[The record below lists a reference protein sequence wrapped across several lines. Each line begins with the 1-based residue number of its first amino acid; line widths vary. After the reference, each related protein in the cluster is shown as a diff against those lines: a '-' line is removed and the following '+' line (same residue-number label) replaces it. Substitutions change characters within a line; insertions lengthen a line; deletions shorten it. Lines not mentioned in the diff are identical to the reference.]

1 MNELAGR
8 LRCPISDTNN
18 LMKDIFAGLTR
29 ELHVDRSAHVNLI
42 LNLTQYSLR
51 YQKLR
56 LRFFIGPLNPARN
69 VHRISNGS
77 NPLLQTTSYGANDCF
92 AKV

>member
-1 MNELAGR
+1 MYELAR
-8 LRCPISDTNN
+8 RSRRPISDTNN

-29 ELHVDRSAHVNLI
+29 KSHVDRSAHVNLI
-42 LNLTQYSLR
+42 LNFTQYSLR

-56 LRFFIGPLNPARN
+56 LRFFIGLLNPARN
-69 VHRISNGS
+69 VYRISNGS
-77 NPLLQTTSYGANDCF
+77 DPLLQTTSYGANDCF